1 VALPRD
7 SSWRTHL
14 RIEQVRRALSERL
27 EKLESAADAL
37 PPKGWRSRISA
48 ALGRGGKW
56 MGPALPQLISSV
68 VMLLLALWVKD
79 SVDLAIKQQQ
89 LQLSYLAQMKAEL
102 VEMAKDEAPQQAV
115 ERSAMLVAAFGK
127 PAVMP
132 LINEL
137 RHSGNRAVAGE
148 AGLRALAFTDA
159 ESVCDI
165 LQRALQSPAPLFTA
179 EGLMSAVRTLGAA
192 GCRSA
197 LPTMRS
203 SLQTARAARKGSEVD
218 ATGALKLVSETPTV
232 PQLKNLIQAL
242 EDNIASIESRKVGF
256 WQWRSG

>member
-1 VALPRD
+1 MALPRD

-14 RIEQVRRALSERL
+14 EIEKVRRTLAERIDRL
-27 EKLESAADAL
+27 ETPADAS
-37 PPKGWRSRISA
+37 PPKGWRAR
-48 ALGRGGKW
+48 LGAGLARVGKW
-56 MGPALPQLISSV
+56 MGPALPQLITSV
-68 VMLLLALWVKD
+68 VMLFLALWVKD

-102 VEMAKDEAPQQAV
+102 VEMAKDDAPQTTV

-137 RHSGNRAVAGE
+137 RHGGNRAVGGE

-179 EGLMSAVRTLGAA
+179 EGLMAAVRTLGAA

-197 LPTMRS
+197 LPTLRS
-203 SLQTARAARKGSEVD
+203 ALQTAREARKGSEVD
-218 ATGALKLVSETPTV
+218 AVAALKLVSETPTV
-232 PQLKNLIQAL
+232 PQLKNLIKAL
-242 EDNIASIESRKVGF
+242 EDNVASIESRKAGF
-256 WQWRSG
+256 WQWS